1 MFHFVFFSSFLSLDE
16 YDHLDYSRPASSFKQ
31 HYHRMNDTLNIT
43 QEEPEVKENNLGIN
57 NLNAPAESPVDNN
70 IPSSSGNLKHRV
82 D

>member
-1 MFHFVFFSSFLSLDE
+1 MIIFKFYFSDE

-31 HYHRMNDTLNIT
+31 HYHRMNDKLNIT

-57 NLNAPAESPVDNN
+57 NLNAPSADSPVDNN
-70 IPSSSGNLKHRV
+70 LPSSSAKLNNHVL